1 MQRQRPLCKIP
12 GTENQLLDNV
22 NDHNE
27 NSIILFNNRQFFQMG
42 HVPNVALSESASD
55 KHDYLIIS
63 YNLSYKTCHD
73 HRNKGKQGLHVSSP
87 VGVDTK
93 YYRDN
98 VMLDAGKRTLESS
111 YYNIKQNF
119 GNLCLFAR
127 QTIQT
132 ISILSH
138 LTF

>member
-12 GTENQLLDNV
+12 GTENELLDNV

-63 YNLSYKTCHD
+63 YNLS
-73 HRNKGKQGLHVSSP
+73 
-87 VGVDTK
+87 
-93 YYRDN
+93 
-98 VMLDAGKRTLESS
+98 
-111 YYNIKQNF
+111 
-119 GNLCLFAR
+119 
-127 QTIQT
+127 
-132 ISILSH
+132 
-138 LTF
+138 